1 MADQR
6 TSNTG
11 CASSC
16 GIVFVMVALFWL
28 GTSAYFGYTNTLNH
42 PIEEV
47 PDIGSFVWY
56 FCVSFMMG
64 PFVLFFTPV
73 GWIAFAVVFGMWL
86 VLWMYF
92 DERSQSFNAV
102 REAGVPNHSETS
114 PKNVPISLIMILGVA
129 VVWFTV
135 WCVTRDPWWFI
146 NGRDALR

>member
-1 MADQR
+1 M
-6 TSNTG
+6 TSQ
-11 CASSC
+11 S
-16 GIVFVMVALFWL
+16 VQ
-28 GTSAYFGYTNTLNH
+28 
-42 PIEEV
+42 V
-47 PDIGSFVWY
+47 PKDL
-56 FCVSFMMG
+56 
-64 PFVLFFTPV
+64 FVLFFWV
-73 GWIAFAVVFGMWL
+73 LLIFGLLFRGGWGGSLL

-135 WCVTRDPWWFI
+135 WCVTRDPWGFI